1 MYNNLR
7 KFRENI
13 HFGRFP
19 QTHGFPDQL
28 EKYNDCYTTYLNP
41 IIVVG
46 QMYNNLNYEHI
57 NSTWLTTNQRS
68 HNRLNT
74 TELFKLT
81 KIRIVSLE

>member
-46 QMYNNLNYEHI
+46 QMYNNLN
-57 NSTWLTTNQRS
+57 
-68 HNRLNT
+68 
-74 TELFKLT
+74 
-81 KIRIVSLE
+81 